1 MKKITSLLLAISL
14 LMSFIVLPANAEENS
29 NLLKERTVLSALNI
43 IQTGESDD
51 LSATV
56 TRAEFTSYM
65 AAALRALP
73 VTNTVY
79 FYDVQSSY
87 WAAGDINAMYEYGI
101 IASAE
106 DGRFNPDDPV
116 TYEQA
121 CKMLTVAMGFD
132 EYAGT
137 LGSGMAGYV
146 LLARQVGFDIEPQNA
161 AALNLGET
169 IQMFYEAMQKDVA
182 YEYGISEGKIIKRVT
197 SGKNLFGIYHDTYI
211 ATGRL
216 TAVGSVSIG
225 EGASSDEDLISIDGT
240 YYRLTDGLDA
250 LSYLGETIEYI
261 YTETG
266 GDAYAQI
273 FYLERVTD
281 TAAVII
287 DSNCVERFDLDSYT
301 LTHYRTSE
309 SDVTATKLIDRGAV
323 VIYNGRQLQGS
334 LSEKIEEFADGTR
347 KGSMK
352 LVRSGSGGK
361 YDIVIINSYRIFV
374 AGAYDADRQILY
386 NHNHTGDQIDLE
398 SYDSVKIR
406 DPFSTLSAMPS
417 TYPAAFGVAESDDGH
432 SLELFFYT
440 DERTIMISEVTSGDE
455 PAVMADG
462 ERIGIDKTMYPYLA
476 ASLKAGTEIRVVCDQ
491 FGEIVHITAGASEDM
506 QVGYLRRAATESNGF
521 DYELLLELFMSDGS
535 FQTLRLADRVT
546 IDGESYKKDDRTAM
560 AGAFPGGSAAAS
572 GGAVTIPRQLLR
584 FNVNSEGLINE
595 IDTYTV
601 GPNEDKD
608 ITLTRH
614 LDASRTYLH
623 VTQQFA
629 LTDIYDTTNT
639 IIFAVPD
646 LNENGMVEVA
656 GEMHSDTR
664 DMYSL
669 GYTFLYDGYYRVE
682 TYYYKNTY
690 ISDAVVVH
698 AETDRDLDEVYMFNE
713 SGEGLGS
720 DGEALKTITCMG
732 RSGAQ
737 TFFVDSSC
745 EADIAA
751 LVQGDLVKFNTNIH
765 GDTVLSV
772 EKLYDATTATL
783 MNDGTNKY
791 WYGGTFSETTDWN
804 WRGHIVQLLKTYA
817 YDFRGAVYRGSYEL
831 YDAQDGIFNQTTN
844 VTSSIGVVIFD
855 PENKNEPISSGTVS
869 DILCYKTAGDN
880 CDTVLTYNRYGTTRA
895 LFVYK

>member
-1 MKKITSLLLAISL
+1 
-14 LMSFIVLPANAEENS
+14 MSFTVLPANAEESS
-29 NLLKERTVLSALNI
+29 NFMKERTVLSALGI
-43 IQTGESDD
+43 IKTGESDD

-65 AAALRALP
+65 AVALRALP

-146 LLARQVGFDIEPQNA
+146 LLARQIGFDIELQNA

-182 YEYGISEGKIIKRVT
+182 YEYGISDGKIIKRVT
-197 SGKNLFGIYHDTYI
+197 SGKNLFGIYHDTYV

-225 EGASSDEDLISIDGT
+225 EEDSSDEDLISIDGT
-240 YYRLTDGLDA
+240 FYRLTDGLDA
-250 LSYLGETIEYI
+250 LSYLGETVEYI
-261 YTETG
+261 YTEAD
-266 GDAYAQI
+266 GDAYAQMI
-273 FYLERVTD
+273 YIERVTD

-287 DSNCVERFDLDSYT
+287 DSNCVESFDLDSYT

-309 SDVTATKLIDRGAV
+309 SDVTATKLIDRGAI

-334 LSEKIEEFADGTR
+334 LSEKIQEFADGTR

-352 LVRSGSGGK
+352 LVRSGSGK

-374 AGAYDADRQILY
+374 AGAYDAGRQILY
-386 NHNHTGDQIDLE
+386 NHYHTGDQIALE

-440 DERTIMISEVTSGDE
+440 DERTITISEVTSGDE
-455 PAVMADG
+455 PAIMADG

-476 ASLKAGTEIRVVCDQ
+476 ASLKAGAEIRAVCDQ

-506 QVGYLRRAATESNGF
+506 QVGYLRRAAAVSDGF
-521 DYELLLELFMSDGS
+521 GYDLMLDIFMSDGT
-535 FQTLRLADRVT
+535 FQTMRLADRVT
-546 IDGESYKKDDRTAM
+546 IDGESYKKDECTAM
-560 AGAFPGGSAAAS
+560 VGAFPGGEAGSAV
-572 GGAVTIPRQLLR
+572 GEITIPRQLLR
-584 FNVNSEGLINE
+584 FEVNSEGLINE

-601 GPNEDKD
+601 GPTEDKD
-608 ITLTRH
+608 TTLTRH
-614 LDASRTYLH
+614 LDASRSYLY
-623 VTQQFA
+623 TNQQTRFA
-629 LTDIYDTTNT
+629 LTDIYNTSSTTV
-639 IIFAVPD
+639 FAVPRM
-646 LNENGMVEVA
+646 NENGMVDIS
-656 GEMHSDTR
+656 GEEQPDTQ
-664 DMYSL
+664 DMYSV
-669 GYTFLYDGYYRVE
+669 GYAFEHDGYYYVE
-682 TYYYKNTY
+682 TYYYNNTY
-690 ISDAVVVH
+690 ISDVVVVH
-698 AETDRDLDEVYMFNE
+698 TDMDRELDNVYMFNE
-713 SGEGLGS
+713 MGEGINS
-720 DGEALKTITCMG
+720 EGEVFKTVTCMG
-732 RSGAQ
+732 RNGME
-737 TFFVDSSC
+737 TFFVDSVC
-745 EADIAA
+745 EADMYS
-751 LVQGDLVKFNTNIH
+751 LMQGDLVKFYVNMD
-765 GDTVLSV
+765 GDTVQSI
-772 EKLYDATTATL
+772 EKMYDTAAASFE
-783 MNDGTNKY
+783 NDGANAY
-791 WYGGTFSETTDWN
+791 WYEGTFSEENDWA
-804 WRGHIVQLLKTYA
+804 WRSPRIQLIKTYA
-817 YDFRGAVYRGSYEL
+817 YDLRGTVLRSSYEI
-831 YDAQDGIFNQTTN
+831 YDANDGIFDQTVN
-844 VTSSIGVVIFD
+844 ASSSVSVIVFD
-855 PENKNEPISSGTVS
+855 PENKYEPIYSGSIS
-869 DILCYKTAGDN
+869 DILCYETAGDR
-880 CDTVLTYNRYGTTRA
+880 CDTILTYSRYGAPQA